1 VAARARRAKR
11 DPPTI
16 RPAGQSRRSG
26 RSGRRP
32 VEYPGLGERREAVRH
47 SPVLDDAAVHD
58 TAHVDRDAT
67 AAIVMPSPPAATID
81 IRQPR
86 QYPVVPIANPLT
98 SG

>member
-1 VAARARRAKR
+1 
-11 DPPTI
+11 
-16 RPAGQSRRSG
+16 
-26 RSGRRP
+26 
-32 VEYPGLGERREAVRH
+32 
-47 SPVLDDAAVHD
+47 VLDDAVVHD

-86 QYPVVPIANPLT
+86 QYPVVPIADPLT